1 MTDKTIT
8 LIRHGATAS
17 NERKAYIGITDEP
30 LSQIGISQ
38 IKPRTYP
45 EADIVFSSPL
55 IRCIETANIIYPE
68 KEINVINNLRE
79 TDFGIFEGK
88 NYQDLSD
95 NADYQAWIDSGGTT
109 AFPGGES
116 REEAVER
123 SIDGFERVLNLSGE
137 AKLVSVIAHGG
148 TIMAILSHYFGGDY
162 YSYHI
167 ENGEGYTFD
176 LSHNGIFSGL
186 HPGSFLR

>member
-30 LSQIGISQ
+30 LSKIGVSQ
-38 IKPRTYP
+38 IKSRSYP
-45 EADIVFSSPL
+45 KADIVFSSPL

-68 KEINVINNLRE
+68 RKINIIDNLRE

-95 NADYQAWIDSGGTT
+95 NADYQSWIDSGGT
-109 AFPGGES
+109 ASFPGGES
-116 REEAVER
+116 REEAVAR
-123 SIDGFERVLNLSGE
+123 SIHGFESILHLSGE
-137 AKLVSVIAHGG
+137 AKQISVIAHGG
-148 TIMAILSHYFGGDY
+148 TIMSILSHYFGGDY

-176 LSHNGIFSGL
+176 LSHYGIFSRL
-186 HPGSFLR
+186 HPRSFIG